1 MTSNRAPDPMDIQV
15 GKTIRAYRI
24 VAGLSQTELAEKL
37 GVTFQQ
43 VQKYEKGVNRVGA
56 GRLSR
61 IAKVLTIDIATLFG
75 STPAPAARAGDT
87 GFNGLASDRNSL
99 RLIRAFSEIDDRDVR
114 QLLAD
119 LVEKIA
125 GGKPNSRP
133 REAKATVHSIERAAE
148 TRHGEGHRQQRQ
160 AE

>member
-1 MTSNRAPDPMDIQV
+1 MTSNRAPDPVDIQV

-61 IAKVLTIDIATLFG
+61 IAKVLTIDISTLFG
-75 STPAPAARAGDT
+75 STPVPTARAGDVGAN
-87 GFNGLASDRNSL
+87 GFASDRNSL

-125 GGKPNSRP
+125 GGKPNGRS
-133 REAKATVHSIERAAE
+133 REAKSAVHSI
-148 TRHGEGHRQQRQ
+148 
-160 AE
+160 

>member
-1 MTSNRAPDPMDIQV
+1 MTSNRAPDPVDIQV

-75 STPAPAARAGDT
+75 STLAPTARAGDVGIN
-87 GFNGLASDRNSL
+87 GFTSDRNSL

-125 GGKPNSRP
+125 GGKPNGRS
-133 REAKATVHSIERAAE
+133 REAKVAVHSI
-148 TRHGEGHRQQRQ
+148 
-160 AE
+160 

>member
-1 MTSNRAPDPMDIQV
+1 MTSNRAPDPVDIQV

-61 IAKVLTIDIATLFG
+61 IAKVLSIDIATLFG
-75 STPAPAARAGDT
+75 STPAVPAAHAGDSGAN
-87 GFNGLASDRNSL
+87 GFVSDRNSL

-125 GGKPNSRP
+125 GGKPNGRSHEP
-133 REAKATVHSIERAAE
+133 KGIPLSV
-148 TRHGEGHRQQRQ
+148 
-160 AE
+160 

>member
-1 MTSNRAPDPMDIQV
+1 MAIANSGYGKKAPRFDTKQNAFLESRMTSNRAPDPVDIQV

-43 VQKYEKGVNRVGA
+43 VQKYEKGINRVGA

-61 IAKVLTIDIATLFG
+61 IANVLTIDIATLFG
-75 STPAPAARAGDT
+75 STPAPPARAGDVGVN
-87 GFNGLASDRNSL
+87 GFASDRNSL

-119 LVEKIA
+119 LGDKIA
-125 GGKPNSRP
+125 GW
-133 REAKATVHSIERAAE
+133 
-148 TRHGEGHRQQRQ
+148 Q
-160 AE
+160 AERPLA